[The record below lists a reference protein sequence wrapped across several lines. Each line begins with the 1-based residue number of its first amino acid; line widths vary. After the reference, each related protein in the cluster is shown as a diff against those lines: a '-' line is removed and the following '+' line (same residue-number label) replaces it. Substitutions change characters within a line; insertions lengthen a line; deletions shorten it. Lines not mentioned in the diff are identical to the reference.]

1 MEFKF
6 VEKENE
12 LEITL
17 AGRLDTISSE
27 DINAKVTEMAS
38 KMAGKMVTVDCSGLE
53 YISSSGIRLLLYIR
67 KSAAPGQTT
76 LKGVRPEIMQ
86 ILKVTK
92 LDSMFTIE

>member
-17 AGRLDTISSE
+17 AGRLDTMSSE

-38 KMAGKMVTVDCSGLE
+38 KMAGKMVTVDCSDLE

>member
-17 AGRLDTISSE
+17 AGRLDTMSSE
-27 DINAKVTEMAS
+27 DINAKVTEMAG
-38 KMAGKMVTVDCSGLE
+38 KMAGKMVTVDCSDLE

-92 LDSMFTIE
+92 LDSMFTIA

>member
-17 AGRLDTISSE
+17 AGRLDTMSSE

-38 KMAGKMVTVDCSGLE
+38 KMAGKMVTVDCSDLE

-92 LDSMFTIE
+92 LDSMFTIA